1 MILPLEYKS
10 KKKKKISE
18 KLVREKIFNKSN
30 NNLDYLL
37 NKRFNWMKKYLSGH
51 KRKVIFELGS
61 GSGCIKKI
69 LKNEKIILTDVIKF
83 KWINKKINMLRMN
96 LSSTYK
102 KKVDIFI
109 FNHSL
114 HHCPN
119 PAKCLKLINK
129 YLKKGGLVLI
139 NEPETSFSL
148 KLIQMITRDEAWSY
162 RKDIFDITK
171 NLFKA
176 NDPWFSNTATAELL
190 FKDEKKFKKY
200 FPEYKILKNE
210 LSEFFI
216 FLNSGGVNSNI
227 FKLPLNYF
235 FLDML
240 NVIDK
245 ILVSFFPRIFAL
257 NRSVVLKKIS
267 YNKY

>member
-10 KKKKKISE
+10 KKKKRISE
-18 KLVREKIFNKSN
+18 KVVRKKIFHQSN
-30 NNLDYLL
+30 NNLDFLL
-37 NKRFNWMKKYLSGH
+37 KKRFNWMKKYLSG
-51 KRKVIFELGS
+51 KNRKIIFELGS

-69 LKNEKIILTDVIKF
+69 LKKEKIILTDVIKF
-83 KWINKKINMLRMN
+83 KWIDKKINMLTMN
-96 LSSTYK
+96 LSNSYK
-102 KKVDIFI
+102 KKVDVFI

-129 YLKKGGLVLI
+129 YLRKGGLILI
-139 NEPETSFSL
+139 NEPETSFFL

-162 RKDIFDITK
+162 NKDIFDTTK

-190 FKDEKKFKKY
+190 FKDEKKFKKNY
-200 FPEYKILKNE
+200 PEYKILKNE

-227 FKLPLNYF
+227 LKLPLNFF
-235 FLDML
+235 FL
-240 NVIDK
+240 K
-245 ILVSFFPRIFAL
+245 ILNIVDNFLVNFFPRIFAL
-257 NRSVVLKKIS
+257 NRSVVLRK
-267 YNKY
+267 N

>member
-190 FKDEKKFKKY
+190 FKDEKKFKK
-200 FPEYKILKNE
+200 
-210 LSEFFI
+210 
-216 FLNSGGVNSNI
+216 
-227 FKLPLNYF
+227 
-235 FLDML
+235 
-240 NVIDK
+240 
-245 ILVSFFPRIFAL
+245 
-257 NRSVVLKKIS
+257 KIS
-267 YNKY
+267 

>member
-235 FLDML
+235 FLDIL

-257 NRSVVLKKIS
+257 NRSVVLKK
-267 YNKY
+267 N

>member
-83 KWINKKINMLRMN
+83 KWVNKKINMLRMN

-162 RKDIFDITK
+162 KKDIFDITK

-235 FLDML
+235 FLDIL

-257 NRSVVLKKIS
+257 NRSVVLKK
-267 YNKY
+267 N